1 MGHTRRYQPHAGL
14 VTGSADG
21 RGAGAGLALAAL
33 AGLAAAALLLPG
45 CGGKL
50 NEKKTTP
57 SSSATV
63 TTETIGGASGAGDN
77 EGAAASPGGGP
88 GGPGSASAASG
99 PGGPGSASS
108 ADQRDDKAD
117 ERVARRD
124 RDRDR
129 RTAADRARDNKASGR
144 GSSGRSARRSD
155 KGDRDKGDRGS
166 RSADDASRKSPT
178 ASARGR
184 DKDSDK
190 AGDRGGDKPAKRAA
204 KKPAKRAAKK
214 PAKQPPK
221 QPKIAPPDLDLPAS
235 DQRRRV
241 KSRLTVGEKALT
253 GPNKSPDRAL
263 SAARDALAA
272 DATSIDA
279 VVLMA
284 HAYHI
289 KGHRDTAEVML
300 DMLYRERVRAR
311 DNVGVYYVYGL
322 IYDHTERPERAMNA
336 YVQAVR
342 LDPNHKGALVNLG
355 VHYLRKKM
363 FGEAALVYEKLVGE
377 LSVKSATVWTNLG
390 SAYRGQAAASPA
402 GDPARDELLKRAETA
417 YKRAMTAD
425 RGYANVYYNLG
436 LLYLDAAPFPG
447 RSGALDELKRLGQ
460 ARTYF
465 DEYRQQRGADTELV
479 SERIKQVDKLIKREK
494 KRRKRA
500 SSGENW

>member
-1 MGHTRRYQPHAGL
+1 MGHARRDQLHAGS
-14 VTGSADG
+14 VTGPTDG

-63 TTETIGGASGAGDN
+63 TTESIGGASGEGAG
-77 EGAAASPGGGP
+77 EGAASSPGGGPSGP
-88 GGPGSASAASG
+88 GGPGSAGSEGAASG

-108 ADQRDDKAD
+108 AGQRDDAS
-117 ERVARRD
+117 E
-124 RDRDR
+124 
-129 RTAADRARDNKASGR
+129 RARDDKASGR

-155 KGDRDKGDRGS
+155 QGERDRDERDRGDRDRRERGA
-166 RSADDASRKSPT
+166 RSADGSSKTSPT

-184 DKDSDK
+184 DQGADLGADQS
-190 AGDRGGDKPAKRAA
+190 ADKPDAKKTAERAA
-204 KKPAKRAAKK
+204 KKPPKK
-214 PAKQPPK
+214 PPK

-241 KSRLTVGEKALT
+241 EARLTVGEKALT

-284 HAYHI
+284 HAYHV

-342 LDPNHKGALVNLG
+342 LDPNHKGALINLG

-363 FGEAALVYEKLVGE
+363 FDEAALVYEKLVGE

-390 SAYRGQAAASPA
+390 SAYRGRAAASPA

-479 SERIKQVDKLIKREK
+479 DERIKQVDKLIKREK

-500 SSGENW
+500 SSGESW